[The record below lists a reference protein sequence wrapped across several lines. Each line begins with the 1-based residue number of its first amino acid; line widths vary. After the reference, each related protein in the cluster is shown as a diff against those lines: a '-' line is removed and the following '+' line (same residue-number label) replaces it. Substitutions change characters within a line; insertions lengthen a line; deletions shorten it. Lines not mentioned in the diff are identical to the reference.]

1 MCTLQCLHSSFSR
14 LPAWLYSLRGMQQ
27 LSQLVWVMWA
37 SLMDMCQTLIFMAS
51 KLSFHLFSFTLGF
64 LFHTL
69 LPGSLGNLLNSGG
82 KKKKKKWKLVSRPTA
97 TSKLMPFCCLSVQEV
112 ESCWGPRSP
121 NSPAVWCSHF
131 ILERIEERWCSAA
144 RPKDTRRP
152 STGDA
157 GRHDFSWFLP
167 SHVTHFTQSWS
178 PAWAVKVRER

>member
-1 MCTLQCLHSSFSR
+1 
-14 LPAWLYSLRGMQQ
+14 MQQ

-64 LFHTL
+64 LFHTP

-82 KKKKKKWKLVSRPTA
+82 KRKKRKKKKWKLVSRPTA

-157 GRHDFSWFLP
+157 GLHDFSWFLP